1 MKAFK
6 IYSDGLYYA
15 YAAMT
20 KELAINQF
28 KEEISDEYEEIE
40 EIPES
45 EWDKKEIKIYEDN
58 DRNSEPWTESIREI
72 ICGTEPQMIFTNDTS
87 LF

>member
-20 KELAINQF
+20 QELAINQF

-45 EWDKKEIKIYEDN
+45 EWDKKEIRIYEDN
-58 DRNSEPWTESIREI
+58 DTNIEPWFESIREI
-72 ICGTEPQMIFTNDTS
+72 ICGTDPQMIFTNDTG

>member
-15 YAAMT
+15 YAAMSE
-20 KELAINQF
+20 ELAINQF
-28 KEEISDEYEEIE
+28 KEEISDEYEKIE

-58 DRNSEPWTESIREI
+58 DTNGEPFFKSIRDI
-72 ICGTEPQMIFTNDTS
+72 IWGTDPQMIFTNDAG